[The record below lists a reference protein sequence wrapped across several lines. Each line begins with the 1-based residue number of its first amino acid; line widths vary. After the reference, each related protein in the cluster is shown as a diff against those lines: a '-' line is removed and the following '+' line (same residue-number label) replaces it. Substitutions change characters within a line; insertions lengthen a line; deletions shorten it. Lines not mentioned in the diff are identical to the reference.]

1 MAGDDGSSRLV
12 DTERAHR
19 DLRLLTE
26 VTGQLSRTLD
36 VTDAA
41 QELASAVVPELADF
55 CCVDL
60 LDAPGSGAAHRVAVS
75 HRLADQVP
83 ELRSLG
89 EQSSHV
95 GGTDLVSMVAS
106 GGEPVL
112 VPSIGESLRH
122 PESSPSEQLD
132 WGRFF
137 QPLKPQSVILVP
149 LRARGE
155 VLGVLTLGTERSS
168 GRRYA
173 EHDLRVAVALAERAA
188 LAMDNARLFTRER
201 DAARV
206 LQRSLLPVL
215 PEVPGLTIAAR
226 YLPAQDYRD
235 VGGDWYDVLALPDGR
250 IGLAVGDVV
259 GHDLRAAAAMG
270 QLRALVRSY
279 AWEGLPPSQVLDR
292 CDQLVQGME
301 LGVLATAVY
310 AQLELA
316 GDDAGPRLQL
326 CNAGHPEPLLRKES
340 GDVEPIIG
348 WRSPLIG
355 AVSVRRPQRAVDCA
369 AGDVLLC
376 YTDGIT
382 DLPGTDPDQR
392 QALLRRV
399 LAGVDPDPQRLCD
412 ELLTAMIPDGSPDD
426 VVLLAVRVD

>member
-215 PEVPGLTIAAR
+215 P
-226 YLPAQDYRD
+226 
-235 VGGDWYDVLALPDGR
+235 
-250 IGLAVGDVV
+250 
-259 GHDLRAAAAMG
+259 
-270 QLRALVRSY
+270 
-279 AWEGLPPSQVLDR
+279 
-292 CDQLVQGME
+292 
-301 LGVLATAVY
+301 
-310 AQLELA
+310 
-316 GDDAGPRLQL
+316 
-326 CNAGHPEPLLRKES
+326 
-340 GDVEPIIG
+340 
-348 WRSPLIG
+348 
-355 AVSVRRPQRAVDCA
+355 
-369 AGDVLLC
+369 
-376 YTDGIT
+376 
-382 DLPGTDPDQR
+382 
-392 QALLRRV
+392 
-399 LAGVDPDPQRLCD
+399 
-412 ELLTAMIPDGSPDD
+412 
-426 VVLLAVRVD
+426 